1 MNRNECLKML
11 GEEAKRYA
19 VENEERRKLHFKKSQ
34 SILNQWAKDNARFKV
49 GDIICANDTIIK
61 ITDFYGVNSQYIE
74 EKLYVTYIGQHL
86 TKALKPRKDGST
98 MSIYDDGREVTKIA

>member
-1 MNRNECLKML
+1 MNGNECLKML

-19 VENEERRKLHFKKSQ
+19 AENEERRKLHLKKNQ
-34 SILNQWAKDNARFKV
+34 SILNQWAKGNARFKV

-61 ITDFYGVNSQYIE
+61 ITNFYGVYSQYMK
-74 EKLYVTYIGQHL
+74 EKLYVTYIGQQL

-98 MSIYDDGREVTKIA
+98 RSIYDDGREITKIA